1 MKQFVTLSKQRYF
14 SFYFQFYFPW
24 KTWYFDFM
32 VVDRAQHIVV
42 VDDDDGI
49 SALLSEFLNSQG
61 YRTTVASTPNDL
73 WATLEKGPVD
83 LITLDL
89 ELPGE
94 DGFSIAKKVQKTR
107 DIPIIMVTGKGDV
120 FDRVV
125 GLELGA
131 DDYIAKP
138 FHLREVLARIRAVLR
153 RNGAAHNDQKAPT
166 SNQPTQNDETKTFAG
181 WTIDLAKRDLSAPD
195 GTPVNLTTGEFN
207 LLSLLVA
214 HPNRVL
220 SREKIMDH
228 LKGDDWTPYD
238 RSIDTQILRLRK
250 KLETEPD
257 GPMLIKTVRGA
268 GYMLAAEV
276 E

>member
-1 MKQFVTLSKQRYF
+1 MKQFVTLPNEPYF
-14 SFYFQFYFPW
+14 PYYFPW
-24 KTWYFDFM
+24 KTCYFGQM
-32 VVDRAQHIVV
+32 VVDKTQHIVV

-49 SALLSEFLNSQG
+49 SALLSEFLSSQG
-61 YRTTVASTPNDL
+61 YRTTVASTPDEL
-73 WATLEKGPVD
+73 WTTLDEGPVD

-94 DGFSIAKKVQKTR
+94 DGFSIAKKVQKTT

-153 RNGAAHNDQKAPT
+153 RNGTVSNDDKAHA
-166 SNQPTQNDETKTFAG
+166 SNHSTQSGETKVFAG
-181 WTIDLAKRDLSAPD
+181 WTLDLAKRDLSAPD
-195 GTPVNLTTGEFN
+195 GTPVKLTTGEFN
-207 LLSLLVA
+207 LLSVLVA
-214 HPNRVL
+214 HPNRVM
-220 SREKIMDH
+220 SRGAIMDL
-228 LKGDDWTPYD
+228 LKGDDWAPYD

-250 KLETEPD
+250 KLQTEPD
-257 GPMLIKTVRGA
+257 GPMLIKTIRGA

-276 E
+276 K